1 MMEDAKMT
9 YSIIFYLQI
18 PLAIL
23 ALIPVAPL
31 RAQEPAQKT
40 AFYDVQMTKEEVFS
54 YTNLKFKGDYTSLES
69 PSGNLVLGKTE
80 AGVTIVILLG
90 GGTMTVEAP
99 EAAQEKF
106 KAIFGRYPLTT
117 KFKTL
122 YLRLHPKEYDS
133 TIGKLPL
140 TRSADEA
147 ALAKAKELYDLKF
160 LASYHAGPRAL
171 IPPEKSRVFEFDTE
185 EFGQIRNDEE
195 YWLTLRRL
203 SPYGSVYP
211 AKFVNPKQR
220 YARLRF
226 PAADL
231 PAVE

>member
-1 MMEDAKMT
+1 MEDAKMT
-9 YSIIFYLQI
+9 YSILSYVQI

-23 ALIPVAPL
+23 ALTPAAPL
-31 RAQEPAQKT
+31 RAQEPAQKP

-69 PSGNLVLGKTE
+69 PSGSLVLGKTE

-90 GGTMTVEAP
+90 AGTVTVEAP
-99 EAAQEKF
+99 DAVQEKF
-106 KAIFGRYPLTT
+106 KAVFGRYPLTT

-122 YLRLHPKEYDS
+122 YLRLHPKEYDA
-133 TIGKLPL
+133 TFGKLPL
-140 TRSADEA
+140 VKGGDDAT
-147 ALAKAKELYDLKF
+147 LAKAKELYDLKF

-171 IPPEKSRVFEFDTE
+171 IPPEKARVFEFDTE

-211 AKFVNPKQR
+211 ARFVNPKQR
-220 YARLRF
+220 YALLRS
-226 PAADL
+226 PAAVRL
-231 PAVE
+231 AVE